1 MLLYLRHLLQLPLVA
16 VAYLSFAG
24 GGGILGTFIMP
35 VLYLWPGT
43 KRQKRR
49 RCQAVTSWA
58 FRLFHY
64 YLDAIGIMAHRPP
77 ATGVRDAISATIARS
92 RALGGPDAV
101 MVVANHPTLVD
112 TTAIMASYPFLI
124 VVAKSSVFYF
134 PLLRL
139 LLQFC
144 GHTVATAQ
152 LGGEAALAE
161 HLIERLKQ
169 GESVLLFPEATRSP
183 DEGPRPFRRG
193 PFEIAVRAGVPI
205 QPLLIDSGPGLLK
218 GGLAWHQTPLRKT
231 HYHLRVLPAIFP
243 AMVASPAETN
253 APLAADPG
261 APGADDPKI
270 GTQPEATSHL
280 HSGRRLAQLVFS
292 QISEALRVQA

>member
-1 MLLYLRHLLQLPLVA
+1 MA
-16 VAYLSFAG
+16 IAYLSFAG
-24 GGGILGTFIMP
+24 GGGILGTFLMP

-43 KRQKRR
+43 LQQKRR

-58 FRLFHY
+58 FRVFHY
-64 YLDAIGIMAHRPP
+64 YLDMIGIMAHKPP
-77 ATGVRDAISATIARS
+77 AAEVRDAITSTIARS
-92 RALGGPDAV
+92 RASGGPGAV
-101 MVVANHPTLVD
+101 VVVANHPTLVD

-161 HLIERLKQ
+161 HLIQRLKQ

-183 DEGPRPFRRG
+183 DDGPRPFRRG
-193 PFEIAVRAGVPI
+193 PFEIAIRAGVPI

-231 HYHLRVLPAIFP
+231 HYRLRALPAIFP
-243 AMVASPAETN
+243 SIVATQPETN
-253 APLAADPG
+253 PTPPAP
-261 APGADDPKI
+261 APGASGVYVPDQAEID
-270 GTQPEATSHL
+270 THPEATSHL